1 MGVWAVGIIV
11 SHFVGITATSGRRAR
26 MLTGWIAKYKTGKQ
40 VARYRAELAELVLI
54 ITPIDALGLELLTAL
69 GLSYFDSADDLATW
83 RRIVERVDEADIR
96 AAFRVEWAA
105 HMRGLELLGRLLD
118 GLGAVSSEVKK

>member
-1 MGVWAVGIIV
+1 MGVIV
-11 SHFVGITATSGRRAR
+11 SHFVGITATAGRRAE

-40 VARYRAELAELVLI
+40 VMRYKAELAELVLAI
-54 ITPIDALGLELLTAL
+54 APTDALGLELLAAL

-83 RRIVERVDEADIR
+83 RRVVERVDEADIR

-105 HMRGLELLGRLLD
+105 GARGVELLGRLLN
-118 GLGAVSSEVKK
+118 GLDAGKGLTNNQGVIV